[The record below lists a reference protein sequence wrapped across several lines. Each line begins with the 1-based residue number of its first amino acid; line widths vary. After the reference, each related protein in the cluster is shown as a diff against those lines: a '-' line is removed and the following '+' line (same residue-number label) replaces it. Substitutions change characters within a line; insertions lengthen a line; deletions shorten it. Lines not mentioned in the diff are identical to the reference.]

1 MDSCTPLCQSCG
13 LQHLLWLCNSMGRT
27 WYNFLQAKSKPG
39 SVGADAALK
48 CLFRGA
54 GVGKRYQD
62 PGVPKSTEF
71 YTLLVYHLHY
81 FSRTILLK
89 NK

>member
-1 MDSCTPLCQSCG
+1 MYAIVSV
-13 LQHLLWLCNSMGRT
+13 LWVAAPVVAVQFYGQTLVQ
-27 WYNFLQAKSKPG
+27 FLQAKSKPG

-71 YTLLVYHLHY
+71 PSSSIYTVWNCKSH
-81 FSRTILLK
+81 
-89 NK
+89 